1 MRTVY
6 SLSGYDSDYITGYL
20 KINGGYSADQ
30 IKRWSPIVYDS
41 YRLAV
46 SENFAEADPV
56 RNKADFDKTINFIL
70 SKSGVERN
78 FIEMFF
84 RAIYAGIQSG
94 IEKPDL
100 LYIATKKEISA
111 LKTEEFIEK
120 TGIKTIAKTATSGF
134 KTVAVVAGLGAAGFI
149 LFQIVNLKKLSKKV
163 L

>member
-6 SLSGYDSDYITGYL
+6 NLSGYDSDYITGYL
-20 KINGGYSADQ
+20 KINGRYSADQ
-30 IKRWSPIVYDS
+30 IKKWSPIVYDT

-46 SENFAEADPV
+46 SENFFEADPV
-56 RNKADFDKTINFIL
+56 RNKTEYDKTINFIS

-84 RAIYAGIQSG
+84 RAIYAAIKAGN
-94 IEKPDL
+94 EKPEL
-100 LYIATKKEISA
+100 LYIATKKEVSA
-111 LKTEEFIEK
+111 LKTAEFIEK
-120 TGIKTIAKTATSGF
+120 TGLKTIAKTATSGI
-134 KTVAVVAGLGAAGFI
+134 KTLAIVGGLGAAGFI